1 MKNTR
6 KITALVLALVMAF
19 SFSLTVFAQSSGSRT
34 EQILSS
40 VSQAGRFKAS
50 VTSFSYNSG
59 NVTNNIKFDI
69 YDDLKADKILCDF
82 TDKNIKVLY
91 SDSSISVIF
100 SQFFSYLTFSL
111 TDVTFAPVIG
121 GVKLFQKT
129 FKSFVDDPTLSAF
142 TLTTSSVVRNGRN
155 CTLEYYKGNVV
166 GTSGSF
172 YYDETGRLCEI
183 LLSDNVGEYI
193 GFTLS
198 DFTTAFDSSVFSIPL
213 YYFNLSLFWKILQ
226 MILPMLGVSIPFI
239 TL

>member
-6 KITALVLALVMAF
+6 KITALILALVMAF
-19 SFSLTVFAQSSGSRT
+19 SFSLTVFAQSGNSRT
-34 EQILSS
+34 EQLLSR
-40 VSQAGRFKAS
+40 VSQAGKFKAS

-59 NVTNNIKFDI
+59 TVTNNIRFDV

-91 SDSSISVIF
+91 ADSAISVIF
-100 SQFFSYLTFSL
+100 SQFFSYLKFSA
-111 TDVTFAPVIG
+111 TDITIAPVIG

-142 TLTTSSVVRNGRN
+142 TLTTSTVQRNGRT
-155 CTLEYYKGNVV
+155 CTLEYYKGIVV

-172 YYDETGRLCEI
+172 YYDESGNLCEI
-183 LLSDNVGEYI
+183 LLSDNAGEYI

-198 DFTTAFDSSVFSIPL
+198 NFTTDFDSSVFSVPL
-213 YYFNLSLFWKILQ
+213 YYINLSVIWKLLQ
-226 MILPMLGVSIPFI
+226 IILPMLGISIPFI
-239 TL
+239 SL

>member
-19 SFSLTVFAQSSGSRT
+19 SFSLTVFAQSTGSRT
-34 EQILSS
+34 EQILSM
-40 VSQAGRFKAS
+40 VSQTGKFRAN

-59 NVTNNIKFDI
+59 TVTNNIKFNI

-91 SDSSISVIF
+91 ADSSISVIF
-100 SQFFSYLTFSL
+100 SQFFSYLKFSA
-111 TDVTFAPVIG
+111 TDITFAPVIG

-142 TLTTSSVVRNGRN
+142 TLTTTTEVRNGKTVT
-155 CTLEYYKGNVV
+155 CEHFKGIVV
-166 GTSGSF
+166 GTAGYF
-172 YYDETGRLCEI
+172 YYDESGRLCEI
-183 LLSDNVGEYI
+183 LLSDNAGEYI

-198 DFTTAFDSSVFSIPL
+198 DFATDFDSSVFSVPL
-213 YYFNLSLFWKILQ
+213 YYFNISMFWKILQ
-226 MILPMLGVSIPFI
+226 IILPLLGVSIPFI
-239 TL
+239 SL